1 MIKKQW
7 VINRQIKLSDKIK
20 KSWKM
25 NFILNL
31 FVVIFM
37 CVSPD
42 PVKVEYY
49 EISFKSSTNFPK
61 EKLNKSNTKVRVN
74 YTESQITLD
83 IIENDL
89 NCDSKT
95 YIIKNDTIIGGWYSI
110 EDYNYRLLFPKLE
123 MKVDDKFFGRGILY
137 HHIPITE
144 NRMDD
149 GWTIYKKWDKGLD
162 SYISG
167 NILLKNGK
175 TTLKTKTMIAT
186 PARPYT
192 GSSTTIIKK
201 MNWFEIH
208 LFKKKWEDCIK

>member
-1 MIKKQW
+1 
-7 VINRQIKLSDKIK
+7 
-20 KSWKM
+20 
-25 NFILNL
+25 
-31 FVVIFM
+31 M

-49 EISFKSSTNFPK
+49 KISFKSKSDRPT
-61 EKLNKSNTKVRVN
+61 EKLKKTNAKVRVN
-74 YTESQITLD
+74 YTESQITLN

-137 HHIPITE
+137 HEVPITE
-144 NRMDD
+144 IRKD
-149 GWTIYKKWDKGLD
+149 GVWTMFIKYDKRLD
-162 SYISG
+162 THISG
-167 NILLKNGK
+167 NVLLKNGK
-175 TTLKTKTMIAT
+175 TTFKTITKIAT
-186 PARPYT
+186 SARLFT
-192 GSSTTIIKK
+192 SNSTTIIKK

-208 LFKKKWEDCIK
+208 LFKKKMERLYKIIRFYLKSNNCRLNGSNSKLVSIETKKM